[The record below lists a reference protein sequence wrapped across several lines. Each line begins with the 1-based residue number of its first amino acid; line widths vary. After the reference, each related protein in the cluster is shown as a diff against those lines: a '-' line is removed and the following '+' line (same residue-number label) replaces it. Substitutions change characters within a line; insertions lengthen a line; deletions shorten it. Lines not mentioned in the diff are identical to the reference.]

1 MTESKKFGASGTGWK
16 KWKGKGF
23 KPRNGGNKTI
33 LSGNKPKRG
42 KRAGKQN
49 KNMNCFN
56 CEKFGHFACD
66 CIEPKVKYD
75 QIHFYDVFI
84 SSYLM
89 LTKTVP
95 F

>member
-1 MTESKKFGASGTGWK
+1 MTESKKFGASGTGQK

-33 LSGNKPKRG
+33 LRGNKPKHG
-42 KRAGKQN
+42 KRVGKQN

-56 CEKFGHFACD
+56 CEKSGHFSCD